1 MDDRQLL
8 HGSFLFRQLDPRE
21 LEELERIVSVRTLSK
36 DQLLFTQGDNA
47 TGFFVLLSGSV
58 RIYKASADG
67 REYTL
72 HRITPGQMFAEAAI
86 FDGVTFPAN
95 AVTTGES
102 VVAYI
107 PKDQFINLITQSPQI
122 SLKMIAALAGFVRD
136 FNQQIE
142 DLSLKEVS
150 ARLASFILRKVDA
163 SDGDTLTL
171 ETTKSELARS
181 LGTTSESLSR
191 NLRKMRDLKII
202 ENRGNLIEVLKR
214 DHLRSIAEGEK
225 I

>member
-1 MDDRQLL
+1 MDDRELL
-8 HGSFLFRQLDPRE
+8 HRSFLFRQLSAPE
-21 LEELERIVSVRTLSK
+21 LRQVERIVSLRSLSK
-36 DQLLFTQGDNA
+36 NQLLFSQGDQA

-95 AVTTGES
+95 AVSTDDS
-102 VVAYI
+102 LVAYL
-107 PKDQFINLITQSPQI
+107 PKEQFINLITQSPQI
-122 SLKMIAALAGFVRD
+122 SLKMIAALSGFVRE

-150 ARLASFILRKVDA
+150 ARLASFILRQVDA
-163 SDGDTLTL
+163 SNSNTITL

-202 ENRGNLIEVLKR
+202 ANRGNLIEVLDR
-214 DHLRSIAEGEK
+214 DQVRAIAEGEK

>member
-1 MDDRQLL
+1 
-8 HGSFLFRQLDPRE
+8 
-21 LEELERIVSVRTLSK
+21 LERIVSVRTLSK